1 MAHTLLFIISN
12 KLPGKKALEKKIKIL
27 IADRNSNVREFLRR
41 EMLAEGYSVE
51 LAENGREVLKW
62 AYHREPADLLIL
74 DPDLPD
80 AEESLLL
87 KKLRQRISYLPVV
100 FHTFFSDYLT
110 ASKIINPTEF
120 VEKGGSSIEKL
131 KKVVKDILNKTAET
145 ESVKRA
151 SEEAE
156 RG

>member
-1 MAHTLLFIISN
+1 M
-12 KLPGKKALEKKIKIL
+12 EKKFKIL

-80 AEESLLL
+80 ADESLLL

-110 ASKIINPTEF
+110 ASKIIIPTEF

-131 KKVVKDILNKTAET
+131 KKVVKEILNRTAGT
-145 ESVKRA
+145 GGLKIESENMR
-151 SEEAE
+151 S
-156 RG
+156 

>member
-12 KLPGKKALEKKIKIL
+12 NLPGKKGLKKKIKIL

-41 EMLAEGYSVE
+41 EMMAEGYSVE

-87 KKLRQRISYLPVV
+87 KKLRQRIPYLPVI
-100 FHTFFSDYLT
+100 FHTFFSDYLS

-131 KKVVKDILNKTAET
+131 KKVVKEILNKTVGTGDE
-145 ESVKRA
+145 KREPEDKPA
-151 SEEAE
+151 
-156 RG
+156 

>member
-1 MAHTLLFIISN
+1 MT
-12 KLPGKKALEKKIKIL
+12 KVYRIL
-27 IADRNSNVREFLRR
+27 IADRNSHVREFLKR
-41 EMLAEGYSVE
+41 EMLAEGFSVQ

-62 AYHREPADLLIL
+62 AYHRQPVDLLIL

-87 KKLRQRISYLPVV
+87 KKLNQRVPYIPVILHTYL
-100 FHTFFSDYLT
+100 SDYLI

-131 KKVVKDILNKTAET
+131 KKVVPEIL
-145 ESVKRA
+145 KRVA
-151 SEEAE
+151 GS
-156 RG
+156 GSYGSGGLLLSDKNDMC

>member
-41 EMLAEGYSVE
+41 EMLAEGYSVQ
-51 LAENGREVLKW
+51 LADNGREVLKW
-62 AYHREPADLLIL
+62 AYHRESADLLIL

-87 KKLRQRISYLPVV
+87 KKLKQRIPYLPVV
-100 FHTFFSDYLT
+100 FHTFFPDYIS
-110 ASKIINPTEF
+110 ASKIVHPTEF
-120 VEKGGSSIEKL
+120 VEKGGNSIEKL
-131 KKVVKDILNKTAET
+131 KKVVTDILNKSAGTDDEKR
-145 ESVKRA
+145 ES
-151 SEEAE
+151 EDLQQ
-156 RG
+156 

>member
-1 MAHTLLFIISN
+1 MACTLLIILF
-12 KLPGKKALEKKIKIL
+12 KITHYEMFMEKEYKIL

-41 EMLAEGYSVE
+41 EMLTEGYSVQ

-87 KKLRQRISYLPVV
+87 KKLRKRAPYLPVI
-100 FHTFFSDYLT
+100 FHTFFSDYIS
-110 ASKIINPTEF
+110 ASKIIHPAEF

-131 KKVVKDILNKTAET
+131 KKVVAEILKKSAVIDDEKR
-145 ESVKRA
+145 ES
-151 SEEAE
+151 EDMQL
-156 RG
+156 

>member
-1 MAHTLLFIISN
+1 MAHTLLFYISN

-87 KKLRQRISYLPVV
+87 KKLKQRIPYLPVV
-100 FHTFFSDYLT
+100 FHTFFSDYLS

-131 KKVVKDILNKTAET
+131 KKVVTEILNKTAGT
-145 ESVKRA
+145 GNVK
-151 SEEAE
+151 SEAE
-156 RG
+156 DMR

>member
-12 KLPGKKALEKKIKIL
+12 KLSGKKALEKKIKIL

-62 AYHREPADLLIL
+62 AYHRESADLLIL

-87 KKLRQRISYLPVV
+87 KKLKQRIPYLPVV
-100 FHTFFSDYLT
+100 FHTFFPDYIS
-110 ASKIINPTEF
+110 ASKIVHPTEF
-120 VEKGGSSIEKL
+120 VEKGGNSIEKL
-131 KKVVKDILNKTAET
+131 KKVVMEILNKSAGTDDKKR
-145 ESVKRA
+145 ES
-151 SEEAE
+151 EALQQ
-156 RG
+156 

>member
-12 KLPGKKALEKKIKIL
+12 KLSGKKALEKKIKIL

-87 KKLRQRISYLPVV
+87 KKLKQRIPYLPVV
-100 FHTFFSDYLT
+100 FHTFFPDYLS
-110 ASKIINPTEF
+110 ASKIVHPTEF
-120 VEKGGSSIEKL
+120 VEKGGNSIEKL
-131 KKVVKDILNKTAET
+131 KKVVMEILNKSAGTDDKKR
-145 ESVKRA
+145 ES
-151 SEEAE
+151 EALQQ
-156 RG
+156 

>member
-1 MAHTLLFIISN
+1 MSKTNYSESFM
-12 KLPGKKALEKKIKIL
+12 KKTYKIL
-27 IADRNSNVREFLRR
+27 IADRNSHVREFLRR

-87 KKLRQRISYLPVV
+87 KKLKQRIPYIPVILHTYFSEYLV
-100 FHTFFSDYLT
+100 

-120 VEKGGSSIEKL
+120 VEKGGSRIEKL
-131 KKVVKDILNKTAET
+131 KKVVHEILNKITGTDNA
-145 ESVKRA
+145 KLK
-151 SEEAE
+151 SEDM
-156 RG
+156 RL

>member
-131 KKVVKDILNKTAET
+131 KKMVAEILKKSAGTGDKKR
-145 ESVKRA
+145 ES
-151 SEEAE
+151 EDMQL
-156 RG
+156 

>member
-1 MAHTLLFIISN
+1 MAHTLLFIVSN

-87 KKLRQRISYLPVV
+87 KKLKQRIPYLPVV
-100 FHTFFSDYLT
+100 FHTFFSDYLS

-131 KKVVKDILNKTAET
+131 KKVVKEILNKTAGTGDEKR
-145 ESVKRA
+145 ESEDKRA
-151 SEEAE
+151 
-156 RG
+156 

>member
-1 MAHTLLFIISN
+1 M
-12 KLPGKKALEKKIKIL
+12 KKIYKIL
-27 IADRNSNVREFLRR
+27 IADRNSHVREFLRR

-87 KKLRQRISYLPVV
+87 KKLKQRIPYIPVI
-100 FHTFFSDYLT
+100 FHTYFSEYMI
-110 ASKIINPTEF
+110 ASKIIDPTEF
-120 VEKGGSSIEKL
+120 VEKGGSSVEKL
-131 KKVVKDILNKTAET
+131 KKVVSEILSKSGET
-145 ESVKRA
+145 GNAKLESEDMR
-151 SEEAE
+151 S
-156 RG
+156 

>member
-1 MAHTLLFIISN
+1 MFM
-12 KLPGKKALEKKIKIL
+12 EKKYKIL

-41 EMLAEGYSVE
+41 EMLAEGYSVQ

-80 AEESLLL
+80 AEETLLL
-87 KKLRQRISYLPVV
+87 KKLRKRTPYLPVI
-100 FHTFFSDYLT
+100 FHTFFSDYVS
-110 ASKIINPTEF
+110 ASKIIDPTEF

-131 KKVVKDILNKTAET
+131 KKVVAEILKKSAGTGEKKR
-145 ESVKRA
+145 ESEDMRL
-151 SEEAE
+151 
-156 RG
+156 

>member
-1 MAHTLLFIISN
+1 MAHTLLLISSN
-12 KLPGKKALEKKIKIL
+12 KLPGKKGLKKKIKIL

-41 EMLAEGYSVE
+41 EMMAEGYSVE

-87 KKLRQRISYLPVV
+87 KKLRQRIPYLPVI
-100 FHTFFSDYLT
+100 FHTFFSDYLS

-131 KKVVKDILNKTAET
+131 KKVVKEILNKTAGTGDE
-145 ESVKRA
+145 KREPEDKPA
-151 SEEAE
+151 
-156 RG
+156 

>member
-1 MAHTLLFIISN
+1 MAHSLLIFTFITIYSE
-12 KLPGKKALEKKIKIL
+12 LFMEKAYKIL
-27 IADRNSNVREFLRR
+27 IADRNSHVREFLKR

-62 AYHREPADLLIL
+62 AYHREPMDLLIL

-87 KKLRQRISYLPVV
+87 KKLKQRIPYIPVILHTYL
-100 FHTFFSDYLT
+100 SDYLV
-110 ASKIINPTEF
+110 ASKLINPTEF

-131 KKVVKDILNKTAET
+131 KKIVPAILGKNAG
-145 ESVKRA
+145 S
-151 SEEAE
+151 
-156 RG
+156 

>member
-12 KLPGKKALEKKIKIL
+12 NLPGKKALEKKIKIL

-41 EMLAEGYSVE
+41 EMMAEGYSVE

-87 KKLRQRISYLPVV
+87 KKLKQRIPYLPVV
-100 FHTFFSDYLT
+100 LHTFFSDYLS

-131 KKVVKDILNKTAET
+131 KKVVTEILNKTAGTGDET
-145 ESVKRA
+145 RESEDR
-151 SEEAE
+151 
-156 RG
+156 R

>member
-41 EMLAEGYSVE
+41 EMMAEGYSVE

-87 KKLRQRISYLPVV
+87 KKLKQRIPYLPVV

-131 KKVVKDILNKTAET
+131 KKVVNEILNKTAGT
-145 ESVKRA
+145 GNVK
-151 SEEAE
+151 SEAE
-156 RG
+156 DMQ

>member
-1 MAHTLLFIISN
+1 M
-12 KLPGKKALEKKIKIL
+12 EKKFKIL

-62 AYHREPADLLIL
+62 AYHREPVDLLIL

-80 AEESLLL
+80 ADETLLL

-100 FHTFFSDYLT
+100 FHTFFPDYLV

-131 KKVVKDILNKTAET
+131 KKVVKEILFKTAVT
-145 ESVKRA
+145 GSVKIE
-151 SEEAE
+151 SENL
-156 RG
+156 RS

>member
-1 MAHTLLFIISN
+1 M
-12 KLPGKKALEKKIKIL
+12 KKKIKIL

-41 EMLAEGYSVE
+41 EMMAEGYSVE

-87 KKLRQRISYLPVV
+87 KKLRQRIPYLPVIL
-100 FHTFFSDYLT
+100 HTFFSDYLS

-131 KKVVKDILNKTAET
+131 KKVVTEILNKTAGTGDEKR
-145 ESVKRA
+145 ESEDMR
-151 SEEAE
+151 S
-156 RG
+156 

>member
-131 KKVVKDILNKTAET
+131 KKVVKEILNKTAET

>member
-1 MAHTLLFIISN
+1 MAHTLLSIISN
-12 KLPGKKALEKKIKIL
+12 NLLRENGLKKKIKIL

-41 EMLAEGYSVE
+41 EMMAEGYSVE

-87 KKLRQRISYLPVV
+87 KKLRQRIPYLPVV
-100 FHTFFSDYLT
+100 FHTFFSDYLS

-120 VEKGGSSIEKL
+120 VEKGGSSVEKL
-131 KKVVKDILNKTAET
+131 KKVVTEILNKTAGIGDEKK
-145 ESVKRA
+145 EPEDKPA
-151 SEEAE
+151 
-156 RG
+156 

>member
-1 MAHTLLFIISN
+1 MAHTLLLISSN
-12 KLPGKKALEKKIKIL
+12 KLPGKKGLKKKIKIL

-41 EMLAEGYSVE
+41 EMMAEGYSVE

-87 KKLRQRISYLPVV
+87 KKLRQRIPYLPVI
-100 FHTFFSDYLT
+100 FHTFFSDYLS

-131 KKVVKDILNKTAET
+131 KKVVKEILNRTAGT
-145 ESVKRA
+145 GGMKIESENMR
-151 SEEAE
+151 S
-156 RG
+156 